1 MALPPGST
9 HRARDLSTVPVPP
22 PVARRRTA
30 RDRTVFI
37 ETGFIKTVFINTVFI
52 RTVTV
57 IAMSVWSV
65 AVVGST
71 PAGAQTE
78 APAAPEPAPLVIP
91 DPRIAPNLAAVAVD
105 SAEYRSAVAGYR
117 AIEQRLNDARATFA
131 EAEATL
137 GTLAATDARLVAT
150 GNEARRKRDK
160 AAQRVEA
167 LTADVR
173 TFAVAAYITGGV
185 GDPLPTGLDL
195 DEINERQ
202 RERVLADTVSEQQFA
217 QLGAQREQQDRM
229 TTLAE
234 RTEAELAEVR
244 RRTADT
250 ERTRDEAGRNGAR
263 AGAELLRAT
272 GRVADARLQAQV
284 VGLDFSFVVLDA
296 YVKGAMA
303 MAFEKPEC
311 GLRWTALAGIGR
323 TESGHGTFGGAVV
336 QPDGSL
342 TRPIIGIPLDG
353 SNETAV
359 IGDSDGGGL
368 DGDTGFDRAVG
379 PMQFIPT
386 SWKAYGRDGNGD
398 RVADPQNMYDA
409 ALAAAV
415 LLCRTRGIETD
426 DAMRRAF
433 LAYNNSNAYAALVL
447 ERTHGYDAFQIPPVE

>member
-1 MALPPGST
+1 VPVLPPLARP
-9 HRARDLSTVPVPP
+9 RA
-22 PVARRRTA
+22 ARTRA
-30 RDRTVFI
+30 VCA
-37 ETGFIKTVFINTVFI
+37 VV
-52 RTVTV
+52 V
-57 IAMSVWSV
+57 SVWLWGV
-65 AVVGST
+65 IGST
-71 PAGAQTE
+71 PLRAQTD
-78 APAAPEPAPLVIP
+78 APAVVDPAPLVVP

-105 SAEYRSAVAGYR
+105 SAEHRSAVAHYR
-117 AIEQRLNDARATFA
+117 ATEQRLNDARATFA
-131 EAEATL
+131 DAEATL
-137 GTLAATDARLVAT
+137 GTLAVTDARLVAT

-160 AAQRVEA
+160 AAVRVEA

-173 TFAVAAYITGGV
+173 TFAVAAYIIGGV
-185 GDPLPTGLDL
+185 GDPIPTGLDL

-202 RERVLADTVSEQQFA
+202 RERVLADTVSEQQFV
-217 QLGAQREQQDRM
+217 QLGAQREQQERM
-229 TTLAE
+229 AALAG

-250 ERTRDEAGRNGAR
+250 ERTRDEASRDGTQ

-272 GRVADARLQAQV
+272 ARVADARLQAQV
-284 VGLDFSFVVLDA
+284 VGLDFSLVVLDA

-386 SWKAYGRDGNGD
+386 SWKAFGRDGNGD

-415 LLCRTRGIETD
+415 LLCRTRGIDAD

-447 ERTHGYDAFQIPPVE
+447 QRTHGYDAFQIPPVG

>member
-1 MALPPGST
+1 VGAVC
-9 HRARDLSTVPVPP
+9 A
-22 PVARRRTA
+22 AA
-30 RDRTVFI
+30 
-37 ETGFIKTVFINTVFI
+37 
-52 RTVTV
+52 VTV
-57 IAMSVWSV
+57 LLAGIV
-65 AVVGST
+65 APT
-71 PAGAQTE
+71 PAAAQAET
-78 APAAPEPAPLVIP
+78 PASADPTPLVVP
-91 DPRIAPNLAAVAVD
+91 DPRVAPNLAAVEVD
-105 SAEYRSAVAGYR
+105 SAEYRAAVSHYR
-117 AIEQRLNDARATFA
+117 ATEQRLNDARATFA

-137 GTLAATDARLVAT
+137 GTLAVTDARLVAT

-160 AAQRVEA
+160 AAARVAE

-173 TFAVAAYITGGV
+173 TFAVAAYITGGM
-185 GDPLPTGLDL
+185 GDPIPTGLDL

-217 QLGAQREQQDRM
+217 QLGAQRDQQDRM

-250 ERTRDEAGRNGAR
+250 ERTRDEASRDGAQ
-263 AGAELLRAT
+263 ASAELLRAT

-353 SNETAV
+353 TNETAV

-368 DGDTGFDRAVG
+368 DGDAGFDRAVG

-386 SWKAYGRDGNGD
+386 SWSAFGRDGNGD
-398 RVADPQNMYDA
+398 GVRDPQNMYDA

-415 LLCRTRGIETD
+415 LLCRTRGLEAD

-433 LAYNNSNAYAALVL
+433 LAYNNSGAYATLVL
-447 ERTHGYDAFQIPPVE
+447 QRTHGYDAFQIPPVG